1 MSASLLINR
10 EDRLLRITLN
20 RAEKRNALNEEMC
33 SEIVNAVEGAQ
44 ADRGVGAIL
53 IDAAGPIFCAG
64 MDLDEATTADAVA
77 RTSIHLKLFTMGS
90 TSVKPI
96 VAAVQGAAL
105 GGGVGLMANAHVV
118 IAAQGTSFGL
128 TEIRLGMWPFV
139 IFQAMKTA
147 IGERRTVELGLTGRI
162 FAVPEALQWG
172 LVTEAAP
179 AFELDDRATAIATGL
194 SQSPAVAIERGLR
207 FVADTRD
214 AGASETFRVAE
225 QRRAEIFGSPDF
237 TEGARAFRE
246 KRKPEWPSI
255 S

>member
-1 MSASLLINR
+1 
-10 EDRLLRITLN
+10 
-20 RAEKRNALNEEMC
+20 
-33 SEIVNAVEGAQ
+33 
-44 ADRGVGAIL
+44 
-53 IDAAGPIFCAG
+53 
-64 MDLDEATTADAVA
+64 
-77 RTSIHLKLFTMGS
+77 MGS

-118 IAAQGTSFGL
+118 VAAQGTSFGL

-147 IGERRTVELGLTGRI
+147 IGEWRTVELGLTGRI

-214 AGASETFRVAE
+214 AEASEMVRVAE

-237 TEGARAFRE
+237 AEGARAFRE